1 MFRKKTD
8 RQTVLS
14 INPEHPKSL
23 KNSTPY
29 SQTLQVKIICSTK
42 NDLEHHS
49 RKLKRILSQL
59 YDQKLV
65 DEQLEKVDQLVR
77 DNLLQ
82 EKDREQSRTIRS
94 KTHSININT

>member
-14 INPEHPKSL
+14 INPEHPKLL

-29 SQTLQVKIICSTK
+29 SQTLRVEIICSTK

-49 RKLKRILSQL
+49 RELKERFLSQL
-59 YDQKLV
+59 YDK
-65 DEQLEKVDQLVR
+65 
-77 DNLLQ
+77 NLLM
-82 EKDREQSRTIRS
+82 SS
-94 KTHSININT
+94 